1 MKKEIINEILKVV
14 CEIWEKNICQD
25 YSNEI
30 LLNEDT
36 LKCSFYYHLRRKL
49 GKLINE
55 NNLCIFTEFNES
67 EFKKLDYRPDMVIVK
82 KKEKCETSY
91 IINSVEEIILA
102 IEFKFKGRYDHDSI
116 YSDREKI
123 KNYIKHIDDDCYYVM
138 AVIQETY
145 NPNPYWFDNRQAN
158 NWAKN
163 RVVELV
169 ASYESEK
176 CDYMIFDTKRY

>member
-1 MKKEIINEILKVV
+1 MKKEIVNEIL
-14 CEIWEKNICQD
+14 EIICDIWKKNICQD

-55 NNLCIFTEFNES
+55 NNLCIFTEYNES
-67 EFKKLDYRPDMVIVK
+67 EFKELGYRPDMVIVK
-82 KKEKCETSY
+82 KKEKCETNY
-91 IINSVEEIILA
+91 IIDSIEEAVIA
-102 IEFKFKGRYDHDSI
+102 IEFKFKGKYDYDSI
-116 YSDREKI
+116 CTDREKI
-123 KNYIKHIDDDCYYVM
+123 KNYIKLIGDNCYYIM

-145 NPNPYWFDNRQAN
+145 NPNPYWFDSRQAN

-169 ASYESEK
+169 ASYENED
-176 CDYMIFDTKRY
+176 CDYIIFDTKRY